1 MSTRTMPA
9 STTTHLELRHRPQTR
24 GRVVVY
30 LGTKVRLLLCFIWQI
45 RSVLNINVTSQRA
58 TAAHTT
64 VLGEKQEQVPDYEAL
79 ALAEVPS
86 QH

>member
-1 MSTRTMPA
+1 MPA

-24 GRVVVY
+24 GEVNVY
-30 LGTKVRLLLCFIWQI
+30 LGTKVRL
-45 RSVLNINVTSQRA
+45 NINVTSQCA
-58 TAAHTT
+58 TAAYTR
-64 VLGEKQEQVPDYEAL
+64 VLREKQEQVPDYEAL

>member
-1 MSTRTMPA
+1 MPA

-24 GRVVVY
+24 GQVNVY
-30 LGTKVRLLLCFIWQI
+30 LGTKVR
-45 RSVLNINVTSQRA
+45 LNINVTSQRA

-79 ALAEVPS
+79 PS
-86 QH
+86 LKFPASTS